1 MSNSRFGNRTRT
13 GNVESFMEPVSPGTF
28 LLDVY
33 PDATGAY
40 SLRKLRTAYEGPAIR
55 VRRSNDNA
63 ESDIGFDAFG
73 FLDISALTTFVGAN
87 SGLVTTWYDQS
98 KNRFNL
104 TQTTAANQPR
114 IVNSGTVDRLSGS
127 NRPTLIFDGS
137 NDSLQN
143 AALASSTPIS
153 NFISCQSSTA
163 AGLERPISDSVD
175 AGTQMIF
182 FKDASQNLDVR
193 YGGGGPSVTA
203 INTNFVLYSI
213 IHLGGAT
220 GGNAYRNST
229 TQFYTNA
236 NIGNN
241 GYNGLRLGTT
251 RGASIVYWQGNIA
264 EYITW
269 PVNQTSN
276 RSAIENNINN
286 YFITY

>member
-33 PDATGAY
+33 PDAAGAY
-40 SLRKLRTAYEGPAIR
+40 SLRKLRTSYEGPAIR

-63 ESDIGFDAFG
+63 ESDIGFDVFG

-87 SGLVTTWYDQS
+87 SGLVTTWYDQG

-114 IVNSGTVDRLSGS
+114 IVNSGTVDKLSGS
-127 NRPTLIFDGS
+127 NRPTLIFDGTS
-137 NDSLQN
+137 DFIQNTSLTT
-143 AALASSTPIS
+143 STPMSIFVS
-153 NFISCQSSTA
+153 NTSTVSTGA
-163 AGLERPISDSVD
+163 ERVLFDS
-175 AGTQMIF
+175 ATTTQALL
-182 FKDASQNLDVR
+182 FKDSPGQNINILF
-193 YGGGGPSVTA
+193 GGSPGVGTA

-213 IHLGGAT
+213 IQLGANS
-220 GGNAYRNST
+220 NAYRNST

-236 NIGNN
+236 NFGSN
-241 GYNGLRLGTT
+241 GFNGLRLGVN
-251 RGASIVYWQGNIA
+251 RDVGSLYWSGNIA
-264 EYITW
+264 EFIVW
-269 PVNQTSN
+269 PLNQTSN
-276 RSAIENNINN
+276 RLAIENNINN

>member
-40 SLRKLRTAYEGPAIR
+40 SLRKLRTAYEGAAIK

-63 ESDIGFDAFG
+63 ESDIGFDSFG

-137 NDSLQN
+137 NDVMQNTSLTT
-143 AALASSTPIS
+143 STPMSIFVS
-153 NFISCQSSTA
+153 NASDTA
-163 AGLERPISDSVD
+163 AGGERVLFDS
-175 AGTQMIF
+175 ATTTQALM
-182 FKDASQNLDVR
+182 FKDSPGQNINILF
-193 YGGGGPSVTA
+193 GGSPGVGVA

-213 IHLGGAT
+213 IQLGVNS
-220 GGNAYRNST
+220 NAYRNSI
-229 TQFYTNA
+229 QFYTNVNFGA
-236 NIGNN
+236 NGF
-241 GYNGLRLGTT
+241 NGLRLGLN
-251 RGASIVYWQGNIA
+251 RDAGSLFWQGKIA
-264 EYITW
+264 EFIVW
-269 PVNQTSN
+269 PLNQTSN
-276 RSAIENNINN
+276 RVAIENNINN